1 MLYKINYLYR
11 FVVLLIVAL
20 FTSSV
25 SYAQLDGY
33 SSRIK
38 AKVNASQVVGD
49 SDLTNFPVLVSLTHV
64 SLKTTGNGG
73 LVYNANGYD
82 ISFTSN
88 NATTLLSHQLES
100 YDASTGAI
108 EFWVRFPT
116 LSATTDTEF
125 YIYFGNSSISS
136 DQSSTNVWDSNY
148 KLVLH
153 LNEIASGPTNFTDAS
168 GEIPSTD
175 ISDNAT
181 TAATGQIGGGREFN
195 DPGTN
200 DVISIADNGVSPLD
214 ITGSITIS
222 LWINGDDI
230 TTDSPDLIAKGD
242 YTNGYSLWVSSDEE
256 ITFSVNGDD
265 LESADN
271 AVTNNTWY
279 YIVATRNTNGD
290 RIIYRNGVQIA
301 SDNSNQSFSVNNENV
316 TLSSFGSW
324 DFEGIMDEVRIS
336 NIVRDSAWIATEYN
350 NQSSPGSFVVEINAE
365 PILGSIESSS
375 LIFNSGDS
383 PTSITSSLVISDG
396 NDTNIESATVA
407 ITSNFNGPEDVLGFV
422 NQNGITGSYSSSTG
436 ILSLSGSATLA
447 NYQTA
452 LRSVTY
458 QNTDPAPNTAIRAIS
473 FTVNDGDDDS
483 NTETRNIQVVKL
495 NSAPTVFGVESS
507 NLLYFAGGG
516 EKTITNTIEITDL
529 DNTNLDSAFI
539 KISSGYLTA
548 EDTLRFVD
556 QLGITGSW
564 DDVSGQLKL
573 EGTASLGSYQAALRS
588 VTYENESGSPT
599 MTNRTIS
606 FSAHDGTEESSTVT
620 RNIEYPTAITELAS
634 YKSIGV
640 FHYDAQDADGDGDA
654 ATNQPS
660 NGTLS
665 SWGDRSDNV
674 SASTE
679 DISALAPSGDEPTLS
694 SSALG
699 GRGAII
705 FDGNS
710 GDDGDNF
717 NLPNSDLINTDLSGF
732 TEKSFAAVFRT
743 SNDLSGLQI
752 IYEQGGVS
760 NGYQISIKNGEA
772 YAFTWST
779 SPTWT
784 GGDNLSINLGTL
796 EANTTYIVIASHD
809 QPTSTWEASIN
820 GETIIKSPLVAGT
833 MVRHSGGPRI
843 GEEDGTKDPVTFA
856 GNPSGTNNFTGEIAE
871 LVSWNVA
878 LTNTDFTNIY
888 AFLSDKWL
896 NTLPVLSGIEVSAL
910 SYAEGDP
917 ATNISS
923 TISLTDEDTGDD
935 ATEIDSAKVLI
946 SNGFVSSEDVL
957 AYTTTLG
964 ISGSYNSSTGV
975 LTLTGSTTTANY
987 QAALRNITY
996 RNTDNTSPTATTREI
1011 SFIVYD
1017 WDDASGVVTR
1027 NIDIAVSNDPP
1038 VITNLETTT
1047 LAFTEGDGVIPISS
1061 GLTLSD
1067 NDNTTLQG
1075 ATIAF
1080 TNNYFLGEDELDYIN
1095 ALGITGSFNSI
1106 TGVLSLTGTTTLTNY
1121 QTALRNV
1128 QYKNT
1133 STDPVTGVGR
1143 TVEIRVFD
1151 GTDNSATGSTRDIS
1165 VSSANTVPALSNI
1178 ETETIFYQVNQ
1189 SSILSRAITITDPD
1203 DTNIDTVSFRITSNY
1218 NSSQDTLEFQSLFG
1232 ITSSWEDGSGTL
1244 TLSGPASKA
1253 DFQSAIRTVSYRS
1266 TVNAPTDTDR
1276 IVSITAND
1284 GDGNSNTVSRSISF
1298 SIPKSLS
1305 NLLVWLKGDAGTFTT
1320 TSGSTASTEGS
1331 DVGRWEDQSGNNNH
1345 FTATNSGTEPT
1356 FRTNISAINSQD
1368 AVEFPGSSGYRLEDI
1383 DAEDYLNG
1391 LNKLTI
1397 FFVLE
1402 SDDINTDQGFWT
1414 TYEPNATGEDRVF
1427 SIRYD
1432 SQGDNGLADDVI
1444 TTGMRDLSTAF
1455 VMESFEAAQSN
1466 VGQIVM
1472 LKWSSELNYE
1482 LYVDGVLSNPTFFQN
1497 IPTGVLTNVTTAIIG
1512 QGTKDLSSSWDGLIA
1527 EVILYGKELSK
1538 TEQEDIEDYLSAKYD
1553 IAIRSL
1559 TAAKG
1564 GEAISADNANS
1575 TYTTLSGPRVQES
1588 FVGEFTSGGTFVFN
1602 APSGF
1607 EWDDTNT
1614 PAPSA
1619 SVSSAFGGS
1628 TELTVSFTSRTSS
1641 QITFTIGTESST
1653 SPGEIKFSNFRVRP
1667 TTGKLPNTGIITNS
1681 GTTGLGGSTN
1691 YGELIMVAG
1700 TKDSLVFSTQ
1710 PTAPNVSS
1718 AISPAVYVQVVDQY
1732 GNSVEESLINVT
1744 IARNIVSGSGTL
1756 GGTTTVATNL
1766 FGIAKFDS
1774 LTLSATGSY
1783 TLTASSTGLTSAT
1796 SSAFGVVAT
1805 GQLTQFQVERVPSG
1819 NISNKQA
1826 GKPFN
1831 ITVVAI
1837 DGKPDTVQTF
1847 TGTVNISSNCTLG
1860 TGEGTTANFVSGVL
1874 VSHMISVS
1882 SIGTCT
1888 ITATNSSGSETGT
1901 SNSFDVSPGGSSA
1914 STFTISASPSVIFN
1928 DGFSTSTIIV
1938 QAKDSEGNNVTT
1950 GGETIVLS
1958 TTSGSLSSVTDNS
1971 NGTYTAILNSSTV
1984 TGIATI
1990 SGTLNSVSITDNAT
2004 VEFAEFNNQWQ
2015 SSVGSVV
2022 NAQNWDLATNW
2033 SSGVVPIS
2041 GDKVLIPAT
2050 PAVGNKQPVIN
2061 TTNTQIAQLSIESS
2075 ASVTIS
2081 GGKELIITGVLSGDG
2096 KVLGSNVDSVA
2107 VGGDLDISDI
2117 TVGYVKLDGST
2128 KQEVTTPNSYMNLEL
2143 DNTSGADFTT
2153 DLSVSGT
2160 LKLTNGT
2167 LFLPTGTTLIANTK
2181 VYDNGEIRIQ
2191 QRMYGTMGWRMLSSP
2206 IDTTYGEFLDG
2217 VLTQGYSGS
2226 TLGNAPLD
2234 SLQPTVLTHLENY
2247 SGTDLQRLRAPTSSS
2262 QKLTQGQGMFVFLF
2276 GNIVADSRYN
2286 DPLPDTLDVSGRE
2299 FDGNGTEVDFG
2310 VTYTTTADSGWNLV
2324 GNPFLATI
2332 DWDDNTNWTKTN
2344 MESTIYIWDP
2354 AANNGNGEYLT
2365 WNGTTGTLPNG
2376 GLIPPFQGFWVKANN
2391 ANPVLKVNKSA
2402 KKTGG
2407 SFLRKQAS
2415 NKISDNSDTKLID
2428 MALTST
2434 SGRSKKTNIMFSDQ
2448 GLKSKDVLDA
2458 YRLLPMTNSFIE
2470 MHTLLGNGTELAI
2483 NSLPSDFNSRLF
2495 IPIYVGSYEK
2505 GVPKSEEL
2513 TFTWGDLR
2521 SIPEHW
2527 ILTLIDN
2534 DTGTEVNIMEEKSY
2548 TFFHSTKAKT
2558 AYIYSPSHT
2567 SFKIRQKSLTQNTR
2581 FTLKVST
2588 EQIERDVPE
2597 EVFLS
2602 QNYPNPFNP
2611 TTTIPFGL
2619 NEDSGIELVI
2629 YDVLGR
2635 KVQTLISGTQ
2645 SAGKYQIPFRA
2656 GNLASG
2662 VYFYRLTTNSK
2673 VITKKLMLIK

>member
-49 SDLTNFPVLVSLTHV
+49 SDLTNFPVLVSLTNV
-64 SLKTTGNGG
+64 GLKTTGNGG

-153 LNEIASGPTNFTDAS
+153 LDETASGPTNFTDAS
-168 GEIPSTD
+168 GEISSTD
-175 ISDNAT
+175 ITDNAT
-181 TAATGQIGGGREFN
+181 TAATGQIGGGREFD

-214 ITGSITIS
+214 ITGNITIS

-271 AVTNNTWY
+271 AVTDNTWY

-290 RIIYRNGVQIA
+290 RIIYRNGVQVA
-301 SDNSNQSFSVNNENV
+301 SDNSTQSFSVNNENV

-383 PTSITSSLVISDG
+383 PASITSSLVISDG

-407 ITSNFNGPEDVLGFV
+407 ITSKFDGTEDVLGFV

-447 NYQTA
+447 NYQAA

-458 QNTDPAPNTAIRAIS
+458 QNTDPAPNIAIRTIS

-495 NSAPTVFGVESS
+495 NSAPTVSGIESS

-516 EKTITNTIEITDL
+516 EKTITNTIEIADL
-529 DNTNLDSAFI
+529 DDTNLDSAFI

-548 EDTLRFVD
+548 EDTLRFVN

-573 EGTASLGSYQAALRS
+573 EGSASLASYQAALRS
-588 VTYENESGSPT
+588 VTYENGSGSPT

-606 FSAHDGTEESSTVT
+606 FSAHDGTEESSTIT

-654 ATNQPS
+654 ITNQPS

-679 DISALAPSGDEPTLS
+679 DISASAPSGDEPTFNS
-694 SSALG
+694 FALG
-699 GRGAII
+699 GRGAIV

-710 GDDGDNF
+710 GDNGDHYALEDNALVNGSF
-717 NLPNSDLINTDLSGF
+717 F
-732 TEKSFAAVFRT
+732 EQKSFAAVLRT
-743 SNDLSGLQI
+743 NDDLSGLQI
-752 IYEQGGVS
+752 IYEQGGSS
-760 NGYQISIKNGEA
+760 NGYQISIKDGTA
-772 YAFTWST
+772 YAYAWST
-779 SPTWT
+779 NSSWT
-784 GGDNLSINLGTL
+784 DGDNVSIDLGAVET
-796 EANTTYIVIASHD
+796 NTTYIIIANHN
-809 QPTSTWEASIN
+809 QPTWQANIN
-820 GETIIKSPLVAGT
+820 GGSIITSGLTAGT
-833 MVRHSGGPRI
+833 MNRHSGDPNI
-843 GEEDGTKDPVTFA
+843 GEEDGTNDPATFTS
-856 GNPSGTNNFTGEIAE
+856 NPTNTNNFTGEIAE
-871 LVSWNVA
+871 FVSWNA
-878 LTNTDFTNIY
+878 PLSTTDFTNIY
-888 AFLSDKWL
+888 AFLSEKWL
-896 NTLPVLSGIEVSAL
+896 NTPPILSGIEVSAL
-910 SYAEGDP
+910 SYAEGDG
-917 ATNISS
+917 AADITS
-923 TISLTDEDTGDD
+923 TIILTDEDTGDD
-935 ATEIDSAKVLI
+935 ATEIDSAKVYI
-946 SNGFVSSEDVL
+946 SNGFVSSEDIL
-957 AYTTTLG
+957 AYTTALG

-996 RNTDNTSPTATTREI
+996 RNTDITSPTASTREI
-1011 SFIVYD
+1011 SFMVYD
-1017 WDDASGVVTR
+1017 WDDASNVVTR
-1027 NIDIAVSNDPP
+1027 NISVISSNSPP
-1038 VITNLETTT
+1038 TLANLENST
-1047 LAFTEGDGVIPISS
+1047 LAFTEGDGATSISS
-1061 GLTLSD
+1061 ALTLSD

-1075 ATIAF
+1075 ATVAF
-1080 TNNYFLGEDELDYIN
+1080 INNYFLGEDELDYTT
-1095 ALGITGSFNSI
+1095 ALGITGSFNSM
-1106 TGVLSLTGTTTLTNY
+1106 TGILSLSGTSTLANY

-1128 QYKNT
+1128 TYENI
-1133 STDPVTGVGR
+1133 STDPVTGVDR
-1143 TVEIRVFD
+1143 TIEIRVFD

-1178 ETETIFYQVNQ
+1178 EMETIFYQANQ
-1189 SSILSRAITITDPD
+1189 SSIISKAITITDPD

-1305 NLLVWLKGDAGTFTT
+1305 SLLVWLKGDSGTFTT

-1331 DVGRWEDQSGNNNH
+1331 DVGRWEDQSRNNNH

-1368 AVEFPGSSGYRLEDI
+1368 AIEFPGSSGYRLEDI
-1383 DAEDYLNG
+1383 DAENYLNG
-1391 LNKLTI
+1391 LDELTI

-1414 TYEPNATGEDRVF
+1414 AYEPNAAGQDRVF

-1466 VGQIVM
+1466 IGQIVM

-1512 QGTKDLSSSWDGLIA
+1512 QGTKDLSGSWDGLIA

-1559 TAAKG
+1559 TTATG

-1588 FVGEFTSGGTFVFN
+1588 FVGEFASGGTFVFN

-1607 EWDDTNT
+1607 EWDDTNL
-1614 PAPSA
+1614 PAPGA
-1619 SVSSAFGGS
+1619 SVLPAFGGS
-1628 TELTVSFTSRTSS
+1628 TDLTVTFTSRTSS

-1653 SPGEIKFSNFRVRP
+1653 NPGEITFSNFRVRP

-1700 TKDSLVFSTQ
+1700 AKDSLVFSTQ
-1710 PTAPNVSS
+1710 PTTSNVSS
-1718 AISPAVYVQVVDQY
+1718 AISPAVHVQVVDQY

-1766 FGIAKFDS
+1766 FGIAEFDS

-1783 TLTASSTGLTSAT
+1783 TLTASGTGLTSAT

-1805 GQLTQFQVERVPSG
+1805 GQLTQFRVERVPSG

-1826 GKPFN
+1826 GNPFN

-1874 VSHMISVS
+1874 ASHMISVS

-1901 SNSFDVSPGGSSA
+1901 TNSFDVSPGGASA
-1914 STFTISASPSVIFN
+1914 STSTISASPSAIFN

-1950 GGETIVLS
+1950 GGEIIVLS

-1984 TGIATI
+1984 AGIATI
-1990 SGTLNSVSITDNAT
+1990 SGTFNAVSITDNAT

-2081 GGKELIITGVLSGDG
+2081 GGKELIVTGNLTGNG
-2096 KVLGSNVDSVA
+2096 EVLGSNTDSVTI
-2107 VGGDLDISDI
+2107 GGDLKISDV
-2117 TVGYVKLDGST
+2117 TVGFVKLNGIINQD
-2128 KQEVTTPNSYMNLEL
+2128 VTTPNSFVNLEL
-2143 DNTSGADFTT
+2143 DNTNGADFITNVA
-2153 DLSVSGT
+2153 VSDT

-2167 LFLPTGTTLIANTK
+2167 LFMPTGTSLIANNK
-2181 VYDNGEIRIQ
+2181 EYGSGNIRMQ
-2191 QRMYGTMGWRMLSSP
+2191 QRLYGVKGWRLLSSP
-2206 IDTTYGEFLDG
+2206 FNTTYGDFLDG
-2217 VLTQGYSGS
+2217 TVTQGFTGS
-2226 TLGNAPLD
+2226 TLGNAPAD
-2234 SLQPTVLTHLENY
+2234 SLQPNVLVYDETY
-2247 SGTDLQRLRAPTSSS
+2247 VGTDNQRFRAPTNTTQS
-2262 QKLTQGQGMFVFLF
+2262 LTQGQGIFMFVF
-2276 GNIVADSRYN
+2276 GDVSADSRYN
-2286 DPLPDTLDVSGRE
+2286 NSLPDTLDATGRE
-2299 FDGNGTEVDFG
+2299 WDGNGTEVDFG

-2332 DWDDNTNWTKTN
+2332 DWDDNTNWIKTN

-2376 GLIPPFQGFWVKANN
+2376 GLIPPFQGFWVKASDG
-2391 ANPVLKVNKSA
+2391 NPVLKVNKKA
-2402 KKTGG
+2402 KTTGG
-2407 SFLRKQAS
+2407 NFLRKQAVDLS
-2415 NKISDNSDTKLID
+2415 SANSDMQIID
-2428 MALTST
+2428 IDLSST
-2434 SGRSKKTNIMFSDQ
+2434 SGRSKRTNIMFSDQ
-2448 GLKSKDVLDA
+2448 GLKSKDMLDA

-2470 MHTLLGNGTELAI
+2470 MHTLLENGTELAI

-2548 TFFHSTKAKT
+2548 TFFHSTKAKA
-2558 AYIYSPSHT
+2558 AYISSPSYT

-2619 NEDSGIELVI
+2619 NEDSGVELVI

-2635 KVQTLISGTQ
+2635 KVQTLVSGPQ